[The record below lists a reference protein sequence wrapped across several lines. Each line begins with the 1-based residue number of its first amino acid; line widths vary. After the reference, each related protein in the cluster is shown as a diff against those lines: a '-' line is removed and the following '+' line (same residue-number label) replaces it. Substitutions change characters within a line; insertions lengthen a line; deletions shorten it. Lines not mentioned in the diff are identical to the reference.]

1 MEGRGELDDGGFLV
15 VTLRARF
22 DPSWKEEQGDKPE
35 PRPRVGGSC
44 TALGAWKDALS
55 PLMDRDDT
63 SWTLA
68 FVLDASL
75 PEVAFKFAL
84 EVDDDE
90 PNETG
95 DASWRSTKLAW
106 EEGEE
111 RTVASG
117 RVKDSLQPHANF
129 RLQDGGQVNMA
140 VGVTIERTSATALA
154 RAFRAMESAAIAR
167 ARKQARDLCHRKR
180 QGGFNAAQTL
190 HGSKLM
196 TDREEEVLDEGA
208 DFDRQSSA
216 QTLATMAA
224 TEPEARQVKK
234 KETTPEPH
242 IIEDRNDENPEQG
255 IHVKGTIG
263 VDLEPANSGLES
275 ALMQNTQL
283 LQQVQGTAL
292 QKDEN
297 LVVQILQPNAVA
309 SLTLPQETL
318 ASEIQMI
325 NMGGDSHE
333 VMCRKANL
341 VPGPVAAE
349 EATHMYSRKKHRRC
363 LAIVMVGLPARGKS
377 FTATKLMRYLRWMG
391 HNVELFNVGKYRR
404 RFHGKATG
412 TGAWIFDA
420 ENPEGQ
426 EARRICAKM
435 AMEDMLSWFEQGG
448 QIGIYGKSY
457 VRLDQSKCRLR
468 IDCADEN
475 KLCTYR
481 CNEHNSRK
489 ANDALRA
496 CKRQM
501 QGDIFRK
508 CMQ

>member
-1 MEGRGELDDGGFLV
+1 VVYNGSTPPTGSLCPAPGRDRIVCVPAVRSMEGRGGWDDGGFLV

-22 DPSWKEEQGDKPE
+22 DPSWKEVQGDKQE

-44 TALGAWKDALS
+44 TALGAWRDALS
-55 PLMDRDDT
+55 PPMDQDDT

-84 EVDDDE
+84 ELDDEE
-90 PNETG
+90 PNEAG

-111 RTVASG
+111 RTIASG
-117 RVKDSLQPHANF
+117 RVKGSLQPHANF
-129 RLQDGGQVNMA
+129 RLQDGSQVNMA

-154 RAFRAMESAAIAR
+154 RAFRAMESAAIAK

-180 QGGFNAAQTL
+180 QGGFNTAQTL

-208 DFDRQSSA
+208 DIDRKSSA

-224 TEPEARQVKK
+224 SEPEARPIADR
-234 KETTPEPH
+234 KEADVSDTAKEGKYGPLDP
-242 IIEDRNDENPEQG
+242 G
-255 IHVKGTIG
+255 IGTSGTIREE
-263 VDLEPANSGLES
+263 LETADSGLES
-275 ALMQNTQL
+275 ALMQEEQL
-283 LQQVQGTAL
+283 LRGMSGVSCGSKELPT
-292 QKDEN
+292 DE
-297 LVVQILQPNAVA
+297 LSPGK
-309 SLTLPQETL
+309 TL
-318 ASEIQMI
+318 ACKDLQDNAIMSEMQRTSP
-325 NMGGDSHE
+325 GGGNKE

-341 VPGPVAAE
+341 IPGPVAAE
-349 EATHMYSRKKHRRC
+349 EATHMYSRKRNRRC

-377 FTATKLMRYLRWMG
+377 FTATKLMRYLKWMG

-412 TGAWIFDA
+412 TGSWIFDA
-420 ENPEGQ
+420 DNPEGQ

-435 AMEDMLSWFEQGG
+435 AMDDMLSWFEQGG
-448 QIGIYGKSY
+448 QIGIYGTSFHRFMRY
-457 VRLDQSKCRLR
+457 CLLAPND
-468 IDCADEN
+468 
-475 KLCTYR
+475 Y
-481 CNEHNSRK
+481 
-489 ANDALRA
+489 ANTS
-496 CKRQM
+496 M
-501 QGDIFRK
+501 S
-508 CMQ
+508 

>member
-22 DPSWKEEQGDKPE
+22 DPSWKEAQGDKPE

-55 PLMDRDDT
+55 PLMDQDDT

-129 RLQDGGQVNMA
+129 RLQDGAQVNMA

-208 DFDRQSSA
+208 DFNRQSSA

-224 TEPEARQVKK
+224 TEPEARQVKN
-234 KETTPEPH
+234 KETTAEVH
-242 IIEDRNDENPEQG
+242 VSEDRHEEK
-255 IHVKGTIG
+255 VKAMVHSDGTKG
-263 VDLEPANSGLES
+263 MDLEPVNSGLES
-275 ALMQNTQL
+275 ALMQDTQL
-283 LQQVQGTAL
+283 LQQVQSSAV
-292 QKDEN
+292 QKEEN
-297 LVVQILQPNAVA
+297 LEDQILQPNVA
-309 SLTLPQETL
+309 SSLTLPQETL
-318 ASEIQMI
+318 ASEIQMM
-325 NMGGDSHE
+325 NAGGDSHE

-341 VPGPVAAE
+341 VPGPIAAE

-420 ENPEGQ
+420 DNPEGQ
-426 EARRICAKM
+426 EARKICAKM
-435 AMEDMLSWFEQGG
+435 AMEDMLSWFEGGG
-448 QIGIYGKSY
+448 QIGIYGKS
-457 VRLDQSKCRLR
+457 VAQIGK
-468 IDCADEN
+468 
-475 KLCTYR
+475 
-481 CNEHNSRK
+481 
-489 ANDALRA
+489 
-496 CKRQM
+496 
-501 QGDIFRK
+501 
-508 CMQ
+508 